1 MAVRDHGL
9 VLVLTRRPGQAI
21 MIGESLEVGL
31 RQLPGEEMTLSVAS
45 QHPVPVEGTNHHL
58 TIGHSVEVQVL
69 AVMKTKARIGIEAP
83 RRVPV
88 FRKEVYEDIH
98 GRVSQFERRDPTS
111 AGRHDTPDVAR
122 WLARGGR
129 RALALAGEEARLAS
143 SVGAPVVGSGYVLV
157 GLLGV
162 EGGVAAG
169 ALETLGVRAQDARAR
184 LASLR
189 HDDARID
196 HSFSA
201 RVRRVLDLAHR
212 YALVIGNGRIDTE
225 HILLGIL
232 RAGRGDAARVLEDLG
247 LRAEDI
253 RDQVVRELIDRGW
266 RPPQRRR

>member
-1 MAVRDHGL
+1 MVRDHGL
-9 VLVLTRRPGQAI
+9 VLVLTRSPGQAI
-21 MIGESLEVGL
+21 MLGESVVVAL

-45 QHPVPVEGTNHHL
+45 QYPVPVEGTKQHL
-58 TIGHSVEVQVL
+58 RIGHSVEVQVL
-69 AVMKTKARIGIEAP
+69 GVEKAKARIGIEAP
-83 RRVPV
+83 RRLPV
-88 FRKEVYEDIH
+88 FRKEVYEGIH
-98 GRVSQFERRDPTS
+98 GRVSPFERRDPTP
-111 AGRHDTPDVAR
+111 AGRRDPADVAR
-122 WLARGGR
+122 WFAPGGERALGLARR
-129 RALALAGEEARLAS
+129 EALFAS

-169 ALETLGVRAQDARAR
+169 ALETLGIRVQDARAR

-201 RVRRVLDLAHR
+201 RVRRILDLAHR
-212 YALVIGNGRIDTE
+212 HALAIGDGRIDTE

-232 RAGRGDAARVLEDLG
+232 RAGKGDAARVLEDLG
-247 LRAEDI
+247 LTAEDI

-266 RPPQRRR
+266 RPPR